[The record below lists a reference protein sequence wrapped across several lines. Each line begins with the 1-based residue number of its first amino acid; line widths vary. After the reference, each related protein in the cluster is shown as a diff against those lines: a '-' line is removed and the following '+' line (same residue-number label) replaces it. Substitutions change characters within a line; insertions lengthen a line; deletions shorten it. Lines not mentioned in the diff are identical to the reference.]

1 MKHFSESTGSDGYSS
16 LVALPFLCLEQRVEV
31 SRQPSAAGPV
41 PGVSGGPR
49 PPSDSKPFNV
59 TFCSTPHTSCLT
71 SSQKAH
77 PPPVHPSTYLH
88 TKTNPIAWFEEQVYW
103 AASVLNHLGPRS
115 FLSSGCVTKS
125 TVSLLWSWHLDRSA
139 PSPLQPR
146 PHNCSSALLPPSPLS
161 VPLMSSLLHFP
172 ACRQNIYIHG
182 LANSEQRQTVL
193 FHWKGKSQGNATKI
207 WAFDT
212 LWSVCLQTE
221 CPIFCK

>member
-1 MKHFSESTGSDGYSS
+1 MKHFSQSTGSDGYSS

-31 SRQPSAAGPV
+31 PRQPGASGPA
-41 PGVSGGPR
+41 PGVSGGQR
-49 PPSDSKPFNV
+49 PPSDPKPFNV

-115 FLSSGCVTKS
+115 FLS
-125 TVSLLWSWHLDRSA
+125 LWVCDEKHSV
-139 PSPLQPR
+139 
-146 PHNCSSALLPPSPLS
+146 SALKLAPWPLRHPTSAAPPPQLQLRPLPPSPLS

-212 LWSVCLQTE
+212 LWSVCLQKS
-221 CPIFCK
+221 PIFCK